1 MEDLLNTYLNR
12 TRISRRNAIAITIG
26 GVAVVAVSAGGYY
39 ALLPQD
45 TLKESKTEPV
55 PVVPEAPAEKRSV
68 RIALQG
74 EVSTLSPLVQA
85 MITDNGMAIQS
96 IYATP
101 FRVVP
106 DAAGQ
111 GTISSFASLSYD
123 PIDGKDFSKMR
134 MILRKGVK
142 FSNGDELT
150 ADSFVHSVNQFNKE
164 PSTEVRFK
172 VIEKMDVVDDY
183 TIDVTNKSNNL
194 TNRLNASA
202 FFFVFMHPSQEQEQL
217 NADPIGAGPFVKK
230 SFIPGSELTLERVKD
245 WWGDK
250 IPEAERTTFFKAK
263 GNIDEVSFVTIR
275 EISAAVTALRS
286 GDVDMVAALSLP
298 SVAEVR
304 EIPNVEAVSTGPLGW
319 LFFHINSLVEPLSD
333 LRVRRAI
340 NHSIDRSALLNL
352 YANLVAPLDTLI
364 PQGKF
369 GYDPS
374 IKNYEFDLEKAKTLM
389 EDAGQ
394 KDGFDLTLIGITS
407 VMDPQ
412 RMDSTIA
419 ISEMMKEIG
428 IDAPPLQE
436 DSGAWIRTVLDRT
449 QTRIHMFPFRRSM
462 TFRAPDDV
470 LAFFERNIMPE
481 GGQLAT
487 VDHEDLIELVKKARS
502 SADPSER
509 DGLYRQAQKIY
520 MDQAIGVNYAL
531 FVGYQGISKRVTAP
545 RWPSEQFI
553 FPYTLSV

>member
-1 MEDLLNTYLNR
+1 MNKLLDSYLNKIN
-12 TRISRRNAIAITIG
+12 ISRRNAIALTIG
-26 GVAVVAVSAGGYY
+26 GVAVVAVAAGGYY
-39 ALLPQD
+39 ALFRQD
-45 TLKESKTEPV
+45 TIDSPETKPV
-55 PVVPEAPAEKRSV
+55 PGVPEVPVEKRSV

-74 EVSTLSPLVQA
+74 EISSLSPLVIA

-106 DAAGQ
+106 DATGQ
-111 GTISSFASLSYD
+111 GTISPFAALSYD

-134 MILRKGVK
+134 MVLRKGVK
-142 FSNGDELT
+142 FSNGDELK
-150 ADSFVHSVNQFNKE
+150 ADSFVHSVNQFNKA

-183 TIDVTNKSNNL
+183 TINVTNKSNNL

-202 FFFVFMHPSQEQEQL
+202 FFFVFMHPSQEHEQL
-217 NADPIGAGPFVKK
+217 VVDPIGAGPFVKK
-230 SFIPGSELTLERVKD
+230 SFLPGSELTLTRVKD

-250 IPEAERTTFFKAK
+250 IPEAEKTTFFKAR
-263 GNIDEVSFVTIR
+263 GNIDEVSFVTIK
-275 EISAAVTALRS
+275 ELSAAVTALRN
-286 GDVDMVAALSLP
+286 GDVDMVAALSLTT
-298 SVAEVR
+298 VAEVR
-304 EIPNVEAVSTGPLGW
+304 SIPNVEAVSTGPLGW

-333 LRVRRAI
+333 VRVRRAI
-340 NHSIDRSALLNL
+340 NHSIDRGALLNL
-352 YANLVAPLDTLI
+352 YANLVDPLDTLI
-364 PQGKF
+364 PKGKL

-374 IKNYEFDLEKAKTLM
+374 VRNYDFDVAKAKTLM
-389 EDAGQ
+389 AEAGQ
-394 KDGFDLTLIGITS
+394 KDGFDLKLVGITS

-419 ISEMMKEIG
+419 ISSMMNEIG
-428 IDAPPLQE
+428 INAPPEQE
-436 DSGAWIRTVLDRT
+436 DTPTWIRTVLNRK

-487 VDHEDLIELVKKARS
+487 VDHDDLIELVKRARS
-502 SADPSER
+502 SASASER
-509 DGLYRQAQKIY
+509 DGLYKQAQKIY

-531 FVGYQGISKRVTAP
+531 FVGYQGISNRVTYP
-545 RWPSEQFI
+545 RWPSEQFF
-553 FPYTLSV
+553 FPYTISV